1 MAKGKE
7 IVFTFDRDLSSFAAV
22 SSFVYYVNKIT
33 SLLGGISVYIEGK
46 TLVVVM

>member
-7 IVFTFDRDLSSFAAV
+7 IVFTFDRDLSSYAGV
-22 SSFVYYVNKIT
+22 STFVSYVNQIV